1 MYCVL
6 IPFLR
11 VSVRCYIEALRNAY
25 VRDAACVCHVK
36 HVLYSQYVSETPA
49 ATNNRR
55 RTCNLYGPTCQRRAS
70 CSGRIEWAD
79 GLQPHLQLC
88 TPQYDARCMLVRR
101 YETGR
106 RARAA
111 GALRRRWGSTPQR
124 CHGIGYR
131 RLPRVHVRPSRRAP
145 VGRSAAPRLHIQPP
159 TSPPHPA
166 TYSRGRLAAGISN
179 AWSGLA
185 CLRGASKYTYAAC
198 CCPLADWRCPWAG
211 GFSCDS
217 KSTTC
222 ASLPSG
228 ISS

>member
-1 MYCVL
+1 MQFVWSDMSAAGVMQWAD
-6 IPFLR
+6 R
-11 VSVRCYIEALRNAY
+11 VGGWTPAPPAAVHPSIRRAVHAGTW
-25 VRDAACVCHVK
+25 VRDGSAC
-36 HVLYSQYVSETPA
+36 
-49 ATNNRR
+49 
-55 RTCNLYGPTCQRRAS
+55 TCCW
-70 CSGRIEWAD
+70 CSTQKMGVHTAEVPRHR
-79 GLQPHLQLC
+79 L
-88 TPQYDARCMLVRR
+88 
-101 YETGR
+101 
-106 RARAA
+106 
-111 GALRRRWGSTPQR
+111 STPPP
-124 CHGIGYR
+124 CACTA
-131 RLPRVHVRPSRRAP
+131 VPSSSC
-145 VGRSAAPRLHIQPP
+145 RSVSG
-159 TSPPHPA
+159 TSPPHPATHMQPACARPLEARPA

>member
-1 MYCVL
+1 MPPMHRLCICARKLHDFKQKENMQFVW
-6 IPFLR
+6 
-11 VSVRCYIEALRNAY
+11 S
-25 VRDAACVCHVK
+25 DM
-36 HVLYSQYVSETPA
+36 S
-49 ATNNRR
+49 
-55 RTCNLYGPTCQRRAS
+55 RRAS

-79 GLQPHLQLC
+79 GLQPYLQLC

-159 TSPPHPA
+159 TCSLHARAHSKLDLPPTRVVAWPPASAMLGAGSPACGAPRNTRMPPA
-166 TYSRGRLAAGISN
+166 AA
-179 AWSGLA
+179 L
-185 CLRGASKYTYAAC
+185 
-198 CCPLADWRCPWAG
+198 
-211 GFSCDS
+211 
-217 KSTTC
+217 
-222 ASLPSG
+222 
-228 ISS
+228 